1 MNLWNAVH
9 IPVRAWRF
17 RYKGEP
23 ECVAHLLQQ
32 DLRGKTCLDIGAHKG
47 AFTYWLCRQVGATGR
62 VIGFEPQPEL
72 HSYLERCWRHFR
84 HEGLRFEP
92 LALSAQAGTMTL
104 VRDFEGAGSAGL
116 HSHVPST
123 AQTLQVAVTTIDD
136 YVRAKE
142 LERISFIK
150 CDVEGHE
157 ESVFRGAE
165 QTLLRDQ
172 PQLLFEGHDIVVRD
186 RALFNYLESL
196 GYVGFFFAFRRL
208 HAMKHWHDLIGL
220 DNPLMTNYVFVP
232 RHQAQRVPV
241 ASAAQRKAMLRHAG
255 PRRQQTPE
263 LAPPQDA
270 LRIEASR
277 VA

>member
-1 MNLWNAVH
+1 VNLWNAAH

-17 RYKGEP
+17 RFKGEP

-47 AFTYWLCRQVGATGR
+47 AFTYWLCRQVGTTGR

-72 HSYLERCWRHFR
+72 HAYLERCWRHFR
-84 HEGLRFEP
+84 HESLRFEP
-92 LALSAQAGTMTL
+92 LALSAQPGTMTL
-104 VRDFEGAGSAGL
+104 VRAFEGAGSAGL
-116 HSHVPST
+116 HSHAAPT
-123 AQTLQVAVTTIDD
+123 AQCLPVSVTTVDD

-172 PQLLFEGHDIVVRD
+172 PQLLFEGHDHVVRD
-186 RALFNYLESL
+186 GALFHYLESL
-196 GYVGFFFAFRRL
+196 GYVGFFFAFRCL
-208 HAMKHWHDLIGL
+208 HALEHRPELIGL

-232 RHQAQRVPV
+232 RHQAGRVPV
-241 ASAAQRKAMLRHAG
+241 ATAAQRQAMLRS
-255 PRRQQTPE
+255 
-263 LAPPQDA
+263 APPRCPQHPKHA
-270 LRIEASR
+270 A
-277 VA
+277 A